1 MGQKTIK
8 QVYSDVIQGNGSCF
22 NYLLEMA
29 TPKNSEEDGERD
41 LVIITLRT
49 TVDSLKDKCIK
60 LSTALDKALVSQ
72 RESQMQMLQMQQS
85 HNNETAAAA
94 AASQS

>member
-1 MGQKTIK
+1 
-8 QVYSDVIQGNGSCF
+8 
-22 NYLLEMA
+22 MA

-60 LSTALDKALVSQ
+60 LSIALDKALVSQ
-72 RESQMQMLQMQQS
+72 RESQM
-85 HNNETAAAA
+85 
-94 AASQS
+94 

>member
-1 MGQKTIK
+1 
-8 QVYSDVIQGNGSCF
+8 
-22 NYLLEMA
+22 MA

-72 RESQMQMLQMQQS
+72 RESQM
-85 HNNETAAAA
+85 
-94 AASQS
+94 